1 MEIVRVT
8 LLPPKINYLKT
19 DETQMNMSL
28 LISSTGCKGKKSVG
42 MALIYQSEVT
52 LNVGFYTIIQISG

>member
-19 DETQMNMSL
+19 DETQMNMRL
-28 LISSTGCKGKKSVG
+28 LISSTGYKKKKSVG

-52 LNVGFYTIIQISG
+52 WNVGFYTIIQISG